1 MWPNIKRVVNLI
13 VNAALSL
20 KVPHDNAATLP
31 LCLAVIK
38 CVSFSSNKKKK
49 KPSFS
54 YCELGIDM
62 RECTLT

>member
-20 KVPHDNAATLP
+20 KVPHYNAATLP

-38 CVSFSSNKKKK
+38 CVSFSSNKKK
-49 KPSFS
+49 PSFS

-62 RECTLT
+62 RECTLK